1 MEADWEVEIG
11 GGAPIIDACWDGF
24 VDLRFDPRTRLG
36 AFLKQAQDLPESANL
51 PTLAEALVRLNSPR
65 SPVWTSKCDVWPVLD
80 AADIDADELDAPQE
94 DAIVAWACYIDLV
107 PHNKS
112 RPSPDAT
119 ESPSPGFVTGH
130 DWQVW
135 ASTQTH
141 RANNA
146 NETGEALEVAE
157 KLASDCLVT
166 GHDFSR
172 ADANSL
178 KGRGFSPAEKTIS
191 DDGALAPEGIST
203 EAARLINAAAQWR
216 QQLRSIPLS
225 HCRADLIVRQAII
238 APDQMDHGV
247 TAYLTACGRTSEEA
261 NATLSRTLEA
271 LANTLC
277 PDSTVEQIQSDC
289 LQR

>member
-11 GGAPIIDACWDGF
+11 GGAPIIDVCWDGF

-51 PTLAEALVRLNSPR
+51 PTLAEALVRLNGSR

-80 AADIDADELDAPQE
+80 AADIDAGELDAPQE

-107 PHNKS
+107 PHNES

-119 ESPSPGFVTGH
+119 ESLSPGF
-130 DWQVW
+130 
-135 ASTQTH
+135 
-141 RANNA
+141 
-146 NETGEALEVAE
+146 
-157 KLASDCLVT
+157 VT

-178 KGRGFSPAEKTIS
+178 KGRGFSPAETAIS
-191 DDGALAPEGIST
+191 DEGALAPEGIST
-203 EAARLINAAAQWR
+203 EAARLIDAAAQWR
-216 QQLRSIPLS
+216 QQLRSVQLT
-225 HCRADLIVRQAII
+225 HCRADLILRQAII

-261 NATLSRTLEA
+261 NATLARTLEA
-271 LANTLC
+271 FANTLC
-277 PDSTVEQIQSDC
+277 PDSTVE
-289 LQR
+289 

>member
-11 GGAPIIDACWDGF
+11 GDAPVIDACWDGF
-24 VDLRFDPRTRLG
+24 VDLRLDPRTDSSPLPDTY
-36 AFLKQAQDLPESANL
+36 LKRAQGLAESANL
-51 PTLAEALVRLNSPR
+51 PGLSEALVQLNGLHSPA
-65 SPVWTSKCDVWPVLD
+65 WTSKCDVWPILD
-80 AADIDADELDAPQE
+80 TADIDADELDAPQE
-94 DAIVAWACYIDLV
+94 DATFAWACYIDLV

-178 KGRGFSPAEKTIS
+178 KGRGFSPAETAIS
-191 DDGALAPEGIST
+191 ENGALAPEGIST
-203 EAARLINAAAQWR
+203 EAARLIDAAAQWC
-216 QQLRSIPLS
+216 QQLRILPLT
-225 HCRADLIVRQAII
+225 HCRADLIVRQAAIE
-238 APDQMDHGV
+238 PDQMDHGI

-261 NATLSRTLEA
+261 NATLARTLEA
-271 LANTLC
+271 FANTLC
-277 PDSTVEQIQSDC
+277 PDSTVE
-289 LQR
+289 